1 MYYIVKFKVRSGEVR
16 SSVVFADDIDEAS
29 EITCEALIEMGYAIK
44 SFIGASVYKGSE
56 AK

>member
-1 MYYIVKFKVRSGEVR
+1 MYYIVKFKVQSGEVR

-56 AK
+56 VK